1 MSHQGD
7 TAALRGAIE
16 EGNLRAVLLER
27 ISVDHGRR
35 VGVWMDAISIA
46 WLVCNHSCAIAV
58 DTNLI
63 AVDDL
68 EARLVSPAE
77 VPAYVSGGLHKATGI

>member
-1 MSHQGD
+1 MPHQGD
-7 TAALRGAIE
+7 AAALRGAVE
-16 EGNLRAVLLER
+16 KGNLRAVLLKR

-35 VGVWMDAISIA
+35 VGVGMDTISIA
-46 WLVCNHSCAIAV
+46 WLICNHSCAIAV

-68 EARLVSPAE
+68 
-77 VPAYVSGGLHKATGI
+77 

>member
-1 MSHQGD
+1 MD
-7 TAALRGAIE
+7 T
-16 EGNLRAVLLER
+16 
-27 ISVDHGRR
+27 
-35 VGVWMDAISIA
+35 ISIA

-68 EARLVSPAE
+68 QARLVSPAE
-77 VPAYVSGGLHKATGI
+77 VPACVSGGLYKAIDI

>member
-7 TAALRGAIE
+7 TAALRGTVE

-27 ISVDHGRR
+27 ISVDYRRR
-35 VGVWMDAISIA
+35 VGVGMDTISIA
-46 WLVCNHSCAIAV
+46 WLVCNYSGAIAV
-58 DTNLI
+58 HTDLI

-68 EARLVSPAE
+68 QARLISPAE
-77 VPAYVSGGLHKATGI
+77 VPASVSGELYKAIGI